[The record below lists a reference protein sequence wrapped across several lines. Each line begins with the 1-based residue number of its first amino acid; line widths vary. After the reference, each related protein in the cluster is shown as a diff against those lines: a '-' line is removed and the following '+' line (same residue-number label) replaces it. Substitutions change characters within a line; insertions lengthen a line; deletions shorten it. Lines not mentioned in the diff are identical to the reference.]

1 MATIQQPNNIMFEQV
16 SITLNSET
24 IVQKAEVTDEVAAD
38 LTILDDEC
46 YDCLNCDYESFD
58 QWSERL
64 SVPGTPMLSHSPA
77 ATPAEQP
84 STPLFA
90 PTNPSLKSEHLSL
103 GERLISACS
112 YGLQAL
118 GTTALHAILPS
129 DEDDHHL
136 VLSPRLSPTDKTKSD
151 AHNSSPSPSP
161 VILLEPARPG
171 AHVRFLVRPPR
182 PNKTLPLSSIAA
194 FGSSMFSVE
203 EEESSDEEFE
213 MFEEGAETI

>member
-1 MATIQQPNNIMFEQV
+1 MATIQQPTNIMIEQV
-16 SITLNSET
+16 SITLNKET
-24 IVQKAEVTDEVAAD
+24 IVQKAEVTVEVAAD
-38 LTILDDEC
+38 LSILDDEC

-58 QWSERL
+58 QWSEHL

-129 DEDDHHL
+129 DEDEHHL
-136 VLSPRLSPTDKTKSD
+136 RLSPRLSPTDKIKSD
-151 AHNSSPSPSP
+151 EHDSSPSP

-182 PNKTLPLSSIAA
+182 ANKTLPLSSIAA

-203 EEESSDEEFE
+203 EEEESSDEEFE
-213 MFEEGAETI
+213 MFEEGIETI